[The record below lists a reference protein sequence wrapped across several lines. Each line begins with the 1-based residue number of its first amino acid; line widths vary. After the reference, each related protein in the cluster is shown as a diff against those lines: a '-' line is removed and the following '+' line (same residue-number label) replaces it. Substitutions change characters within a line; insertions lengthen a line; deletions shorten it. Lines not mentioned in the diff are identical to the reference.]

1 LGKQSALLRRQLFS
15 DFLDN
20 LPHLFEHL
28 QLQVI
33 DLTDVPIIS
42 RFVEG
47 VGAQYAERFLSRH
60 AYLIPQRITSRAQL
74 FKFFPKARL
83 RGFGQILERLLQS
96 LLPAKADITR
106 QTTEKYPNKQNVQ
119 DQGGKKHQ
127 PYRLAHKGT
136 SSAYKKL

>member
-1 LGKQSALLRRQLFS
+1 LGKQAPLLRRQLFS

-60 AYLIPQRITSRAQL
+60 AYLIP
-74 FKFFPKARL
+74 
-83 RGFGQILERLLQS
+83 
-96 LLPAKADITR
+96 
-106 QTTEKYPNKQNVQ
+106 
-119 DQGGKKHQ
+119 
-127 PYRLAHKGT
+127 
-136 SSAYKKL
+136 